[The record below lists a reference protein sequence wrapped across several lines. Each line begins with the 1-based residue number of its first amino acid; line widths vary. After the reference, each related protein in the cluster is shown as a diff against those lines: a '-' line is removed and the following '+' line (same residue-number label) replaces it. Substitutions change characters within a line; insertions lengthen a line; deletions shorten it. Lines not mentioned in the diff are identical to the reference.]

1 MWLARDEDS
10 VTTGPHTLQRSVCK
24 DSGRAA
30 LWPTLLVSECRRDRG
45 GGTREVGTRQAGRQA
60 DRQADQQVDWQAGPA
75 GGDGQAESCHLG
87 RFSVLSGCS
96 PQGSGFRG
104 RSRAPCRPPS
114 TVNSLAVLTGATG
127 NASPA
132 ASCRGTWKVQAG
144 FVVCERH
151 THRARVRGSPC
162 VGTPVSE
169 PQATSAPSTPP
180 CRPAGLQSGC
190 AEARLWDFGEE
201 TTAAM
206 PVLMVINN
214 HN

>member
-1 MWLARDEDS
+1 MGLGRW
-10 VTTGPHTLQRSVCK
+10 GP
-24 DSGRAA
+24 GRR
-30 LWPTLLVSECRRDRG
+30 VGRR
-45 GGTREVGTRQAGRQA
+45 VGRWIGR
-60 DRQADQQVDWQAGPA
+60 RDQQVGTGRRGRA

-96 PQGSGFRG
+96 PQGGGFRG

-132 ASCRGTWKVQAG
+132 ASCWGTWKVQAG

-162 VGTPVSE
+162 IGTPVSE